1 MLAGRIADAAAACR
15 LVLGRD
21 HDRSVTGPVRICLGH
36 VLLAQGHVHDALRE
50 LERAAES
57 PVLTGAESAAAL
69 AWAGYARL
77 WLGDLDGAWAEAE
90 EARVAAVSADD
101 HLSVSVAM
109 ATLTRVSEFR
119 GRLQDALQIIDE
131 AVRLADLSPG
141 QARKPLPGPGNPRAH
156 PYRARPA
163 RGGQVRAERWPAN
176 QRGPRRPLAVA
187 CLPGVPFIRAPDRRG
202 MGRCHRRT

>member
-1 MLAGRIADAAAACR
+1 MAEHLARGAVQGDADAIRWLTRAAREAGARSPDVAADLLERAAALMDPADPGRDRMLAEQASSLMLAGRIADAAAACR

-77 WLGDLDGAWAEAE
+77 GLGDLDGASAEAE
-90 EARVAAVSADD
+90 EARV
-101 HLSVSVAM
+101 
-109 ATLTRVSEFR
+109 
-119 GRLQDALQIIDE
+119 
-131 AVRLADLSPG
+131 
-141 QARKPLPGPGNPRAH
+141 
-156 PYRARPA
+156 
-163 RGGQVRAERWPAN
+163 GG
-176 QRGPRRPLAVA
+176 GI
-187 CLPGVPFIRAPDRRG
+187 G
-202 MGRCHRRT
+202 